1 MDRLQLKECLE
12 AASVP
17 EDRYLLVGLD
27 PPRAV
32 REGACI
38 VRPNQRSWE
47 VLIWEPVRLAAALS
61 FLNEEQAC
69 NYALDLLTAPPSPL
83 RFDTTE
89 EAEQGRSAPDPE
101 LTPATTGRATNLAG
115 VGTVAGSRKSS
126 LKL

>member
-1 MDRLQLKECLE
+1 MDRLQLKECLD

-47 VLIWEPVRLAAALS
+47 VLIWEPARVAAPLS

-69 NYALDLLTAPPSPL
+69 DYVLDLLTAPASTPPAP
-83 RFDTTE
+83 FHATE
-89 EAEQGRSAPDPE
+89 EADCASGARE
-101 LTPATTGRATNLAG
+101 LTPTTVGAVAKLAG
-115 VGTVAGSRKSS
+115 VAGSGKAQ